1 MSDPLDYD
9 WDSLGITMDMTVL
22 GQTWMEDF
30 FDEFPMWESIIKNDE
45 ELLGLVGEWWEKH
58 GRAQSEMDASYTDMY
73 DGLMNA
79 LMGSQWYL
87 TQPESLRNALILEA
101 TDPATYRYNHEENVR
116 FATDIV
122 DTYFDSTFGSNFY
135 EQLAKD
141 AQRYN
146 WTDDRFKREVIGAAR
161 SGKWTKTAPTS
172 GRVKQSHDDIMSYA
186 QDMLV
191 PLGGDG
197 WDLAWQIAEGTRNL
211 DDAKDFVDGLAE
223 SRYGQW
229 IDIRGL
235 SNRNMTMAD
244 VVADQKTAIVE
255 TLELD
260 PEDVH
265 MWKIPIDDLFVDPS
279 QSPYSPPSPPDTKGI
294 DKGLETVGNDQGVQ
308 LFSNKGT
315 KFGEVIK
322 EEGSRT
328 RRLRTADE
336 AREWAKGRDRYK
348 TTRNF
353 RDSIVSLGGAIAQTW
368 GTR

>member
-1 MSDPLDYD
+1 MNLPNIDYD
-9 WDSLGITMDMTVL
+9 ALGSAEEQMTVF

-30 FDEFPMWESIIKNDE
+30 YDEFPMWESIIKNDE
-45 ELLGLVGEWWEKH
+45 ELLGLVSEWWEKH
-58 GRAQSEMDASYTDMY
+58 GRAQSEMDVSYTEMY

-116 FATDIV
+116 YAKEVV
-122 DTYFDSTFGSNFY
+122 DTIFGSTFHSNFY

-141 AQRYN
+141 AQRNN
-146 WTDDRFKREVIGAAR
+146 WTDDRFKREIIGAAR

-172 GRVKQSHDDIMSYA
+172 GRVKQNHDDIMSYA
-186 QDMLV
+186 QNMHV
-191 PLGGDG
+191 ELGGDA
-197 WDLAWQIAEGTRNL
+197 WDLAWKIAEGTRNL
-211 DDAKDFVDGLAE
+211 DDAEDVINTLAQ
-223 SRYGQW
+223 SRYGQY

-235 SNRNMTMAD
+235 TDRGMTMAD

-279 QSPYSPPSPPDTKGI
+279 QSPLSPPDTKGI
-294 DKGLETVGNDQGVQ
+294 DKGLEIAGNDQGVQ

-315 KFGEVIK
+315 KFGDIK
-322 EEGSRT
+322 EEGPRI
-328 RRLRTADE
+328 RRLRTPDE
-336 AREWAKGRDRYK
+336 AREWAKGLDRYK

-368 GTR
+368 GNR